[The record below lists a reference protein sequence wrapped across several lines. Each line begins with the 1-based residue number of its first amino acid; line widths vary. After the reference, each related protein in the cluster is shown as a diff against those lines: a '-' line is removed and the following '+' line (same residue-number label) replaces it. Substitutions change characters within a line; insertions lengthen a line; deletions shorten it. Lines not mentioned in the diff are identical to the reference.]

1 MNIVAS
7 YPNIVPLALQP
18 AVESA
23 RRDTLKR
30 ELIPAA
36 VQGEAYAKESQVG
49 SEKDR
54 ARSNE
59 NRPVAYQSDGSVR
72 GQGLQNYVT
81 AVDDQGQGKQRE
93 QGQQRSGDG
102 QADHQQSS
110 SDHADSQTQSEQKA
124 IKALEQRD
132 KEVRAH
138 EQAHQV
144 AGGRYASTP
153 DLTMEKGPDGEQYAI
168 GGQVKIDISPESTP
182 EATIR
187 KMQQVQAAALA
198 PIEPSS
204 QDRAVAAKAARLANE
219 ARSEL
224 KQQSGNLDGGDR
236 VEESAP
242 AVVSGTQSS
251 SSESAVSRSGTLTR
265 NNQDALMLQR
275 NQVIASRY
283 AQVWQV
289 QDRPQISRYA

>member
-18 AVESA
+18 AVEAA

-72 GQGLQNYVT
+72 GQGSQQYVT
-81 AVDDQGQGKQRE
+81 AVDDQGQGKQKE
-93 QGQQRSGDG
+93 QGQQRSDDS
-102 QADHQQSS
+102 QANHQQSS
-110 SDHADSQTQSEQKA
+110 GDHADSQTQSEQKA

-132 KEVRAH
+132 KEVRTH

-144 AGGRYASTP
+144 TGGRYASTP

-168 GGQVKIDISPESTP
+168 GGQVEIDISPESTP
-182 EATIR
+182 DATIR

-198 PIEPSS
+198 PLEPSS
-204 QDRAVAAKAARLANE
+204 QDRAVAAKAARLASE
-219 ARSEL
+219 ARAEL
-224 KQQSGNLDGGDR
+224 KQKSGYIDGDNS
-236 VEESAP
+236 VAEP
-242 AVVSGTQSS
+242 ALAVTSGTQSS

-265 NNQDALMLQR
+265 NNQDTLMLQR
-275 NQVIASRY
+275 SQVIASRY
-283 AQVWQV
+283 AQAWQT
-289 QDRPQISRYA
+289 QDSSQISRYA

>member
-1 MNIVAS
+1 
-7 YPNIVPLALQP
+7 
-18 AVESA
+18 
-23 RRDTLKR
+23 LKR

-36 VQGEAYAKESQVG
+36 VQGEAYAKESPVG

-54 ARSNE
+54 ARTND
-59 NRPVAYQSDGSVR
+59 NRPVAYQQDGSIR
-72 GQGLQNYVT
+72 DQGSQNYVT
-81 AVDDQGQGKQRE
+81 AVDEQGQGKQKE
-93 QGQQRSGDG
+93 QGQQRSGDS
-102 QADHQQSS
+102 QADHQKSS
-110 SDHADSQTQSEQKA
+110 SEHADSQTQSEQKA

-144 AGGRYASTP
+144 TGGRYASTP

-168 GGQVKIDISPESTP
+168 GGQVKIDISPESTS

-204 QDRAVAAKAARLANE
+204 QDRAVAAKAARLENE

-224 KQQSGNLDGGDR
+224 KQQSSNIDGGDSGA
-236 VEESAP
+236 EP
-242 AVVSGTQSS
+242 ATAVTSGPQSS
-251 SSESAVSRSGTLTR
+251 SSESAVSRSGTLSR
-265 NNQDALMLQR
+265 NNQDTLMLQR
-275 NQVIASRY
+275 SQVIASRY
-283 AQVWQV
+283 AQAWQA
-289 QDRPQISRYA
+289 QDRPQLSRYA

>member
-18 AVESA
+18 AVEAA
-23 RRDTLKR
+23 RRDALKR
-30 ELIPAA
+30 ELIPAT

-59 NRPVAYQSDGSVR
+59 NRPVAYQPDGSVR
-72 GQGLQNYVT
+72 GHGSQDYVT
-81 AVDDQGQGKQRE
+81 AIDEQGQGKQKE
-93 QGQQRSGDG
+93 QGQQRSGDS
-102 QADHQQSS
+102 QADHQRSS
-110 SDHADSQTQSEQKA
+110 SDQADSQTQSEQQA

-144 AGGRYASTP
+144 TGGSYASTP

-168 GGQVKIDISPESTP
+168 GGQVKIDISPESRP

-187 KMQQVQAAALA
+187 KMEQVQAAALA
-198 PIEPSS
+198 PVEPSS

-224 KQQSGNLDGGDR
+224 KQQSGTIDDGN
-236 VEESAP
+236 P
-242 AVVSGTQSS
+242 AAEPSTAVASGPQSS
-251 SSESAVSRSGTLTR
+251 SSESAVSRSGTLSR
-265 NNQDALMLQR
+265 NNQDPLMLQR
-275 NQVIASRY
+275 SQVIASRY
-283 AQVWQV
+283 AQAWQA